1 LCFNVISKSILVIT
15 LPKRFYALGRTYDKN
30 GNQGEFWDEES
41 VEEYNRWVQELA
53 EAYGNEVYQT
63 SETSA
68 ETINANQTIN
78 EDIADNLGVHI
89 SYLSYLEY
97 LKQLEVE
104 GKQEKVLPG
113 LKSYSPQ
120 KLFYMKYSNVSLF
133 HYLFIFILE
142 LTRNVFSEKM
152 F

>member
-1 LCFNVISKSILVIT
+1 V
-15 LPKRFYALGRTYDKN
+15 
-30 GNQGEFWDEES
+30 GEFWDQKS

-53 EAYGNEVYQT
+53 TAYGNEVHQT

-68 ETINANQTIN
+68 ETINAYQTIN

-104 GKQEKVLPG
+104 GKQEKILPG
-113 LKSYSPQ
+113 LKTYSPQ
-120 KLFYMKYSNVSLF
+120 
-133 HYLFIFILE
+133 
-142 LTRNVFSEKM
+142 NVFI
-152 F
+152 